1 MENEEKIEV
10 KKEVSDLLNGNLTV
24 KSLGIIGG
32 ILLAV
37 LGAVASGFVFIDD
50 HYVNQKVYDAHIKE
64 VSTDIRQ
71 LDAKTAKVIEVLEE
85 QTQQEY
91 NRIYKAIKDG
101 TAMPLIVRRDILL
114 ARGDGLSSEE
124 RAELTVLERKLDE
137 LNVE

>member
-1 MENEEKIEV
+1 MENEEKKEM
-10 KKEVSDLLNGNLTV
+10 KEEVSELLTGNLTV

-32 ILLAV
+32 IILAV

-64 VSTDIRQ
+64 VSADIRQ
-71 LDAKTAKVIEVLEE
+71 LDAKTAKVIQVLEE

-114 ARGDGLSSEE
+114 ARGSRLSPEQKD
-124 RAELTVLERKLDE
+124 ELEILQRKLDE
-137 LNVE
+137 LNVD

>member
-1 MENEEKIEV
+1 MEIEEKKEM
-10 KKEVSDLLNGNLTV
+10 KEEVSELLNGNLTV

-32 ILLAV
+32 IILAV
-37 LGAVASGFVFIDD
+37 LGAIASGFVFIDE
-50 HYVNQKVYDAHIKE
+50 HYVDQDVYNARVKE
-64 VSTDIRQ
+64 VNTDIRQ

-114 ARGDGLSSEE
+114 ARGSSLSPEE
-124 RAELTVLERKLDE
+124 RDELEILQRKLDE
-137 LNVE
+137 LNVD

>member
-1 MENEEKIEV
+1 MENEEKKEM
-10 KKEVSDLLNGNLTV
+10 KEEVSELLTGNLTV

-32 ILLAV
+32 IILAV
-37 LGAVASGFVFIDD
+37 LGAIASGFVFIDE
-50 HYVNQKVYDAHIKE
+50 HYVDQDVYDARVQE
-64 VSTDIRQ
+64 VNTDILQ
-71 LDAKTAKVIEVLEE
+71 LDAKTARVIQVLEE

-124 RAELTVLERKLDE
+124 RAELSILERKLDE